1 MVIRLTG
8 LPYPLDALGAGLS
21 LRPDCALAP
30 FGERS
35 AFHDFDRHFERM
47 NERVEIGWFAQI
59 ARIDVQGRRRIGGGK
74 LELAAR
80 GRADDAGRG
89 RVGVGRDFQ
98 RRQRRRIAHE
108 QRLMIGDEKARI
120 TFGEQVR
127 LENVVVRRRDFPAG
141 FMDDESQ

>member
-1 MVIRLTG
+1 MIEAGDAQTFDAADAKLRIDDAHRIDAHFAGAGLMVIRLTG

-59 ARIDVQGRRRIGGGK
+59 ARIDVQGRRRIGGG
-74 LELAAR
+74 
-80 GRADDAGRG
+80 
-89 RVGVGRDFQ
+89 
-98 RRQRRRIAHE
+98 
-108 QRLMIGDEKARI
+108 
-120 TFGEQVR
+120 
-127 LENVVVRRRDFPAG
+127 
-141 FMDDESQ
+141 